1 MKRIT
6 KYYSLMAL
14 TSALVFATN
23 VQASGDHDG
32 GHGDD
37 HHDSAAGHNDEHAE
51 GMGHKKDGMFLKE
64 VKIDGYKVS
73 FHIMK
78 AKPGEAMGG
87 SHNFMI
93 KVEQGAK
100 ALTDVSINTKVV
112 HPNGKGESKR
122 VMKMGDWY
130 MAGYDLG
137 HEGKHQVM
145 ILFKTAEGKKHKG
158 GIYY

>member
-1 MKRIT
+1 MKRST
-6 KYYSLMAL
+6 MYSAAIAMVS
-14 TSALVFATN
+14 TFIFATS
-23 VQASGDHDG
+23 VQASGDHDS

-37 HHDSAAGHNDEHAE
+37 HHDSAAGHNDQHEK
-51 GMGHKKDGMFLKE
+51 GMGHKKEGMFLKE
-64 VKIDGYKVS
+64 VTIDGYKVS

-78 AKPGEAMGG
+78 AKSGEEMGG

-93 KVEQGAK
+93 KVEKDSK
-100 ALTDVSINTKVV
+100 ALTDVTINTKVV

-145 ILFKTAEGKKHKG
+145 ILFKTADGKKHKG